1 MFKYF
6 LAINF
11 IFFGNTRDLFTY
23 WKHEVIRRDK
33 LSLHRLLREKKHFG
47 RNYLF
52 WWRLANEM
60 YFHGGKLEKK
70 AAKQL
75 NALLITKF
83 GCEISLGAKIGKGL
97 TIPHHH
103 GIVIHHAV
111 IIGENFVIRQNTTI
125 GQKDGESKSLTLRIG
140 DNVDIGANT
149 CIIGLGHN
157 IGDNVKIGAMSLV
170 NSDIPDNCTFI
181 TAKTSRLI
189 THNAA

>member
-1 MFKYF
+1 MLKYI

-11 IFFGNTRDLFTY
+11 ILFGNTSELFAY

-33 LSLHRLLREKKHFG
+33 FSLHRLLREKKHFG

-60 YFHGGKLEKK
+60 YIHGSKLEKK

-75 NALLITKF
+75 NANLLTKF
-83 GCEISLGAKIGKGL
+83 GCEISLGARIGKGL
-97 TIPHHH
+97 KIPHHH

-111 IIGENFVIRQNTTI
+111 SIGENFVIRQNTTI
-125 GQKDGESKSLTLRIG
+125 GQKDGESKSLILRIG

-170 NSDIPDNCTFI
+170 NSDIPNDCTFI
-181 TAKTSRLI
+181 TTKTSRLI
-189 THNAA
+189 THNSL